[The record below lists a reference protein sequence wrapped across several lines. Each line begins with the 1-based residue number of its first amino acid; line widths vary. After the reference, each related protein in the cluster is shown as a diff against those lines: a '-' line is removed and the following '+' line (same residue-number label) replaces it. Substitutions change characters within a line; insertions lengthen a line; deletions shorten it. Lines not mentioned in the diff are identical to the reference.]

1 MSAWHGE
8 AKRYSDP
15 NFTFLVSGYNYPV
28 RTGKPIKVRLVCLA
42 ILHNKE
48 IVKMNVS
55 REKTL
60 QYIAQGAVVL
70 LVVVAVLAVM
80 EFMKVGELESALSQA
95 QASAGKATQDS
106 ALARKKLQDELKTLS
121 AKTADLEQKQRQA
134 EAMKTL
140 LAKVEPQVVAALEAA
155 GKAGKPDARAAA
167 LIGAGLIGQIANG
180 TAHAPAL
187 AALNRA
193 LAIDKANCIAGLA
206 INMSGTNKVEVSPDC
221 QSLLPAPAQAAEA
234 KPAADPPAAPAG
246 APAKAAAP
254 AGKS

>member
-1 MSAWHGE
+1 
-8 AKRYSDP
+8 
-15 NFTFLVSGYNYPV
+15 
-28 RTGKPIKVRLVCLA
+28 
-42 ILHNKE
+42 
-48 IVKMNVS
+48 MNIS

-60 QYIAQGAVVL
+60 QYTAQGAVVL
-70 LVVVAVLAVM
+70 LVVAAALAIT

-95 QASAGKATQDS
+95 QASADKATQDS
-106 ALARKKLQDELKTLS
+106 AAARKKLQDELKAAS
-121 AKTADLEQKQRQA
+121 AKAADLEQKQRQA

-167 LIGAGLIGQIANG
+167 LVGAGLVGQIANG

-206 INMSGTNKVEVSPDC
+206 VNMSGTNKVEVSPDC
-221 QSLLPAPAQAAEA
+221 QSLLPAPAPAAEA
-234 KPAADPPAAPAG
+234 KPAADAKPAAAPAG
-246 APAKAAAP
+246 AAAKTAVPAGEAAKAATP